1 MKENSS
7 DARELATFGGGCFW
21 CVEAV
26 FQRIE
31 GVVSVRSGY
40 AGGAMPNPTYEQVC
54 TGATGHAEVIQVA
67 FDAGKIAYEE
77 ILDIFWQAHDPT
89 TKDRQGADA
98 GTQYRSIIFSHSER
112 QMTAAQASLKK
123 AQAKFRDPIVTEIA
137 PLDAFWKAEE
147 YHQKYYDSNRNAGYC
162 RLVISPK
169 LRKLKLE

>member
-1 MKENSS
+1 MKENAAPSL
-7 DARELATFGGGCFW
+7 EHATLGGGCFW

-40 AGGAMPNPTYEQVC
+40 SGGSKNRPTYEEVC
-54 TGATGHAEVIQVA
+54 AGETGHAEVVQIA
-67 FDAGKIAYEE
+67 FDPARITFGE

-98 GTQYRSIIFSHSER
+98 GTQYRSIILYHDEK
-112 QMTAAQASLKK
+112 QKLAAEESLKK
-123 AQAKFRDPIVTEIA
+123 AQGRFRDPIVTRIE
-137 PLDAFWKAEE
+137 PLETFWEAEG

-162 RLVISPK
+162 RVIISPK
-169 LRKLKLE
+169 LRKLRLE

>member
-1 MKENSS
+1 M
-7 DARELATFGGGCFW
+7 
-21 CVEAV
+21 EAV

-40 AGGAMPNPTYEQVC
+40 AGGAMWNSIYEQVC
-54 TGATGHAEVIQVA
+54 TGTTGHAEVIQVA
-67 FDAGKIAYEE
+67 FDPAKI
-77 ILDIFWQAHDPT
+77 P
-89 TKDRQGADA
+89 
-98 GTQYRSIIFSHSER
+98 
-112 QMTAAQASLKK
+112 
-123 AQAKFRDPIVTEIA
+123 DPIVTEIA